1 MSVIKVSSARW
12 PVLSGPRVHDRIDEL
27 VSCSFLGDAGGLEP
41 NMSGPKTVRYRHRF
55 FVNKV

>member
-41 NMSGPKTVRYRHRF
+41 NMSGPKTV
-55 FVNKV
+55 